1 MESIFKGDQRLR
13 EFSSIP
19 SLRDYVLSK
28 DEKDVHALE
37 KAGLEWSKV
46 RCENRLDYEVEW
58 LGVPI
63 IQTSEDLILMQEL
76 IFKVQPDVIIE
87 TGIAHGGGLIF
98 YASLMELLG
107 KGKVI
112 GIDIDIRAHNRE
124 VIEMHPMFRRIELI
138 QGDSTDDKIVQKLR
152 ERVPRD
158 SKAIVFLD
166 SDHTAEHVLKELRI
180 YRQFVVPGCYIVVLD
195 TDSSDMAK
203 LGVCDEKYLNG
214 PREAV
219 YQFLEEDGDFVI
231 DRSYNKLFVSTSPD
245 GYLKRVK

>member
-166 SDHTAEHVLKELRI
+166 SDHTAEHVLKG
-180 YRQFVVPGCYIVVLD
+180 YAS
-195 TDSSDMAK
+195 TDSLWFPAATLLFWIRIRRTWRNWVFAMRSISTAPGK
-203 LGVCDEKYLNG
+203 PYTSSLRKT
-214 PREAV
+214 
-219 YQFLEEDGDFVI
+219 VI
-231 DRSYNKLFVSTSPD
+231 LSLTGHITSSLFPQALMD
-245 GYLKRVK
+245 I